1 MKELLDKLR
10 AQIVAGQAAF
20 ARLTQREQVMVLGG
34 AAGVV
39 LIVLLMLGLLV
50 SSAIDRAE
58 HRVKV
63 KTDQLTQ
70 VIQLQGEYRARE
82 QQRQARMKELSRAN
96 VRLVSLIEDTAR
108 QAGVEIGQLRPDDA
122 EANPQ
127 GIIESTVDLRAT
139 NLSADR
145 LQDFV
150 AKLEKAPGVVI
161 LRRLKVQRPY
171 RKDTVDL
178 EMTVATYRMKT

>member
-1 MKELLDKLR
+1 MNELIGKLR
-10 AQIVAGQAAF
+10 AQVEAGKAAF
-20 ARLTQREQVMVLGG
+20 GRLTQREQVIVLGG
-34 AAGVV
+34 AGAF
-39 LIVLLMLGLLV
+39 VLLVLFSVGMMV
-50 SSAIDRAE
+50 SSAIERAE

-82 QQRQARMKELSRAN
+82 AQRQARMKELSRAN
-96 VRLVSLIEDTAR
+96 LRLVSLIEDTAR
-108 QAGVEIGQLRPDDA
+108 QAGVEIGQLRPDDS
-122 EANPQ
+122 EPNPE
-127 GIIESTVDLRAT
+127 GIVESTVDLRAT

-145 LQDFV
+145 LQEFLS
-150 AKLEKAPGVVI
+150 KLEKAPGVVI

-178 EMTVATYRMKT
+178 DMTVATYRMKT